1 MKIGPNLGEAFL
13 GLTMAIGLLTAT
25 ANAQEKKEFSYTVGP
40 GAVISITN
48 NYGPITV
55 KPSGKPAGCG

>member
-1 MKIGPNLGEAFL
+1 MHIRKNMIGIP
-13 GLTMAIGLLTAT
+13 MGLLVAISLLPVM
-25 ANAQEKKEFSYTVGP
+25 AKAQEKQDLSYTVGP

-55 KPSGKPAGCG
+55 RPS